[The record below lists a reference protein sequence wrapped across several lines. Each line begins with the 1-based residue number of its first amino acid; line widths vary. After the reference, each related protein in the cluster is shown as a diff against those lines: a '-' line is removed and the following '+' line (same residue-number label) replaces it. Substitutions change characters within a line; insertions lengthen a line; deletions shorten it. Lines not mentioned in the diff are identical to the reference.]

1 MNKVKNAAITPVK
14 QLALFVK
21 KAKQL
26 RQRKFFDFIASY
38 KSSITV
44 LWQQGADL
52 QITDLAKPDG
62 ESFRSF
68 LIDFRQFIANESLI
82 QVNKILKM
90 SANRARH
97 VAFREQLISLQ
108 TDWKEINKS
117 EALKDFHGWLNGTI
131 FHVDPEAEAHFDS
144 LGQLID
150 LVEVG
155 YIKQIGLSSNFIT
168 HLADVVDQ
176 GLKVNGFDLLND
188 FTPHVKPGVTAKV
201 EDERSKAAVI
211 RFWQGTKQFPQ
222 HLYVCEDHD
231 QDTVIVVH
239 GLNQGASDLQGV
251 TVELRGCC
259 KQAVD
264 AAAVTITKCLDL
276 IDYWGSRGGPPQR
289 GPVQILEVKVTD
301 GREVENIRAAL
312 DDYSL
317 VWRRRVGRLRC
328 PVHHMPPGA
337 RGFGVD
343 MYHQGANDKGDSVFL
358 QGCCAPFLAQVL
370 EGLR

>member
-1 MNKVKNAAITPVK
+1 MSKGKSAGITPVK
-14 QLALFVK
+14 QLALFVR

-26 RQRKFFDFIASY
+26 RRRECFDFITSY

-44 LWQQGADL
+44 SWRQGGDL

-68 LIDFRQFIANESLI
+68 LIDFRQLIANESLI
-82 QVNKILKM
+82 QVSKILKM
-90 SANRARH
+90 SVNRARH

-108 TDWKEINKS
+108 SDWKEINRS
-117 EALKDFHGWLNGTI
+117 EALKDFHEWLNGTI
-131 FHVDPEAEAHFDS
+131 FHFDPEAEAHFDS
-144 LGQLID
+144 LGQLTD
-150 LVEVG
+150 LVEIR
-155 YIKQIGLSSNFIT
+155 YIKQIGLCSNFIT
-168 HLADVVDQ
+168 HLSGVVEQ
-176 GLKVNGFDLLND
+176 GLKANGFDLLND
-188 FTPHVKPGVTAKV
+188 FTPHVKPGITAMV
-201 EDERSKAAVI
+201 EGERSKAAVI
-211 RFWQGTKQFPQ
+211 RFWKGTRQFPQ
-222 HLYVCEDHD
+222 QLYVCEDHD
-231 QDTVIVVH
+231 QDAVIVVE
-239 GLNQGASDLQGV
+239 GLDEGASDLRGV

-259 KQAVD
+259 KKAVD
-264 AAAVTITKCLDL
+264 SAAAAITKCLDW

-289 GPVQILEVKVTD
+289 EPIQILEVEVTD
-301 GREVENIRAAL
+301 GRDVENIKTAL

-317 VWRRRVGRLRC
+317 VWRRKVGRLRC

-343 MYHQGANDKGDSVFL
+343 MYHQGAGDKGDAVFL